1 MEDFAR
7 RLAALPAAPAVH
19 GRLTLMVARI
29 EPGEHLILERARLTP
44 ETGVPGDRWERGASP
59 RLDSQVTA
67 MQSDVARLLAGEQP
81 LSRFGDNLFLEL
93 DLSQANLPAG
103 RRLRIG
109 EAILEVTPKPH
120 NGCKKFVER
129 FGEAALRLVSDAELR
144 PRNLRGLH
152 LRVVVAGEV
161 RPGDAVEVL
170 ALDPAQDG
178 A

>member
-1 MEDFAR
+1 
-7 RLAALPAAPAVH
+7 
-19 GRLTLMVARI
+19 
-29 EPGEHLILERARLTP
+29 
-44 ETGVPGDRWERGASP
+44 
-59 RLDSQVTA
+59 